1 MLSSGV
7 SRRRRSLLLAA
18 LAALAAAPAGFAAQ
32 PASAGVNIT
41 FEAPTPVSGLAGRL
55 NRPIGTA
62 TRTSAGAPSDC
73 LSRPTVTPLTGT
85 FTSSYRGK
93 PASGTTVDARGAVFA
108 PANGWVV
115 VPGSATNVCWVGGT
129 YRLTVDDTVSTS
141 SYSASPRTAWSSI
154 WHHNGGVTTKYGQSG
169 WIWDGV
175 SISHVGDAFNI
186 SDGSNNFEI
195 RGSHLS
201 DVRDDCV
208 QNDKFLA
215 GAIRDSFLDG
225 CYVAFSAR
233 ASGKVPDGSANTW
246 TVTGNVVWVRPMW
259 SVYKGDSPG
268 NGEIF
273 KWDKANLAK
282 TPKLVFRDNIV
293 RVGRTPFQAG
303 AKQGT
308 FYVPPGTDFANNVL
322 VWDGPGTPPPSLTKW
337 FDAAHGSRVGTM
349 ADWDAAVAAWR
360 AAHPDVP

>member
-1 MLSSGV
+1 MLSTGV
-7 SRRRRSLLLAA
+7 PRRRRPFLLLA
-18 LAALAAAPAGFAAQ
+18 LAALSLAPAGLSAGAAQAAPAVPWDG
-32 PASAGVNIT
+32 PLTGAG
-41 FEAPTPVSGLAGRL
+41 GAGRIPRL
-55 NRPIGTA
+55 FAPA
-62 TRTSAGAPSDC
+62 TRTAALAGSDC
-73 LSRPTVTPLTGT
+73 LSRPTVTVLSGT
-85 FTSSYRGK
+85 FTTAYRGA
-93 PASGTTVDARGAVFA
+93 PPSGGTVDARGATFM
-108 PANGWVV
+108 PRDGWVV
-115 VPGSATNVCWVGGT
+115 VPGAARGVCWVGGA

-141 SYSASPRTAWSSI
+141 SYTASPTNAWSTI

-175 SISHVGDAFNI
+175 SVSHVGDAFNI
-186 SDGSNNFEI
+186 SDGSSDFEI

-201 DVRDDCV
+201 DIRDDCV
-208 QNDKFLA
+208 QNDKYLA
-215 GAIRDSFLDG
+215 GTVRDSFLDG

-233 ASGKVPDGSANTW
+233 ASGTVPDGGANTW
-246 TVTGNVVWVRPMW
+246 TVRNNLVWVKPMW

-273 KWDKANLAK
+273 KWDKANLTK

-293 RVGRTPFQAG
+293 RVGRTPFQVG
-303 AKQGT
+303 TKQQK

-322 VWDGPGTPPPSLTKW
+322 VWDGPGAPPPSLTAW

>member
-1 MLSSGV
+1 MV
-7 SRRRRSLLLAA
+7 SARVPRRPFLVAA
-18 LAALAAAPAGFAAQ
+18 LAALALASAGLSPSPADAAPAPWDG
-32 PASAGVNIT
+32 PLASAVGRVPRV
-41 FEAPTPVSGLAGRL
+41 FAP
-55 NRPIGTA
+55 A
-62 TRTSAGAPSDC
+62 TRTAPLAASDC
-73 LSRPTVTPLTGT
+73 LSRPTVTTLSGT
-85 FTSSYRGK
+85 FSTTYRGT
-93 PASGTTVDARGAVFA
+93 PPSGGTVDARGSVFSF
-108 PANGWVV
+108 PDGWVV
-115 VPGSATNVCWVGGT
+115 VPGAATDVCWVGGT

-141 SYSASPRTAWSSI
+141 TYTASPTNAWSTI
-154 WHHNGGVTTKYGQSG
+154 WHHDGGVTTKYGQAR
-169 WIWDGV
+169 WIWDGL

-186 SDGSNNFEI
+186 SDGSQDFEI
-195 RGSHLS
+195 RNVHLS

-215 GAIRDSFLDG
+215 GTVRDSFLDG

-233 ASGKVPDGSANTW
+233 ASGTVPDGSANTW
-246 TVTGNVVWVRPMW
+246 SIRNNLVWVKPMW

-293 RVGRTPFQAG
+293 RVGRTPFQVG
-303 AKQGT
+303 TKQGK

-322 VWDGPGTPPPSLTKW
+322 VWDGPGTPPPSLTAW